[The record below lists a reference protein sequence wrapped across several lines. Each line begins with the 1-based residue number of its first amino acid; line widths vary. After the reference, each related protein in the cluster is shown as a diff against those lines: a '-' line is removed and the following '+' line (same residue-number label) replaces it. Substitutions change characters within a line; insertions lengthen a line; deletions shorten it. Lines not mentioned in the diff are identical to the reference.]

1 MVRLC
6 WNKLTWRGNRRD
18 SRARNHQCMLD
29 ICCGFRVTCASRWR
43 RAHGRYY
50 AAPYLPHSMEHACC
64 SFPPHCDCQS
74 TMRSSCG
81 QVVAQTLSNHLD
93 TSVGDGE
100 WIGCWGKAEVS
111 ILAPSTDWQVV
122 GGGLLVS
129 GTRHPHRSANLCQ
142 SRQPDKIVNARSHA
156 IMSSTQCSVGKAP
169 STAIA

>member
-64 SFPPHCDCQS
+64 SFPHIVPANPLCGRPAARLSRRPCPITS
-74 TMRSSCG
+74 IRRS
-81 QVVAQTLSNHLD
+81 VM
-93 TSVGDGE
+93 E
-100 WIGCWGKAEVS
+100 KWIGCWGKAEVS
-111 ILAPSTDWQVV
+111 IQAPSTDWQVV
-122 GGGLLVS
+122 GGGHLVS

-142 SRQPDKIVNARSHA
+142 SRQPDKIVDARSHA